1 MLGVFASSILM
12 SCTGFYVIRKII
24 QKKVKLLN
32 KKNIV
37 LILFISAISTLLRKA
52 EYTGIETF
60 IIFILNILIYKVIF
74 NIRIEE
80 SAIVVGIIMILF
92 FINDL
97 VVAGILKSF
106 VNTAALRGKMI
117 FTIIST
123 AMVCTLETSVILIG
137 TSEEM
142 LQKFFLYCQKR
153 RRLTNIVFF
162 IFIVLGFCIL
172 AYNMGKFYDS
182 WNTKYTINLLLTIV
196 LGIISYI
203 FIRNINN
210 FNELTDEYDNLFS
223 YVQNFED
230 WIEKEQLNRH
240 EYKNQLAVLYCL
252 TKEKKV
258 KDKITEILEDNINIA
273 DEVINQL
280 KKLPKGGIKGLMYY
294 KAAIAEKKKIKV
306 TADVSLESKS
316 LLKKLSE
323 KDLRIVCK
331 LIGIYLDNAIEAA
344 EETRKKKL
352 LIEVYELPNKVC
364 FVLSNTF
371 KMQENFFERNNK
383 GISSKGEGRGN
394 GLYFASKLIKSN
406 DWLESKQDIIDNYYI
421 QQLIIKRNL

>member
-1 MLGVFASSILM
+1 MSIKESIIIVGIMMIGIVIGDILIIIILKF
-12 SCTGFYVIRKII
+12 FYSLYEIRSKII
-24 QKKVKLLN
+24 LTLFS
-32 KKNIV
+32 NICV
-37 LILFISAISTLLRKA
+37 GAI
-52 EYTGIETF
+52 
-60 IIFILNILIYKVIF
+60 NILII
-74 NIRIEE
+74 NIKFIQNQLTTFKLNLKRNNT
-80 SAIVVGIIMILF
+80 IINRLF
-92 FINDL
+92 FI
-97 VVAGILKSF
+97 
-106 VNTAALRGKMI
+106 
-117 FTIIST
+117 
-123 AMVCTLETSVILIG
+123 ILIIG
-137 TSEEM
+137 
-142 LQKFFLYCQKR
+142 
-153 RRLTNIVFF
+153 I
-162 IFIVLGFCIL
+162 CIL
-172 AYNMGKFYDS
+172 TYKTALCK
-182 WNTKYTINLLLTIV
+182 TINV
-196 LGIISYI
+196 QYIINFILILSLCIASYI
-203 FIRNINN
+203 FVKNN
-210 FNELTDEYDNLFS
+210 NDFNKLTDEYDNLFS

-258 KDKITEILEDNINIA
+258 KDKITEILEDNINID

-294 KAAIAEKKKIKV
+294 KAAIAKKKKIKI
-306 TADVSLESKS
+306 TADISLETKS

-364 FVLSNTF
+364 FVFSNTF
-371 KMQENFFERNNK
+371 KMQANFAERNNK

-406 DWLESKQDIIDNYYI
+406 YWLESKQEIIDNYYI
-421 QQLIIKRNL
+421 QQLIIKKEL